1 MVASALIWSF
11 RFDFLGEED
20 KDSLCPSGILLFKVL
35 KVFLEGSGIC
45 LILPCR
51 PFWKFAALRF
61 VIPEIPTLNRPFLVF
76 LIMLQTLLIVLHM
89 FCELLSL
96 QQLNIYK
103 RSDILY
109 LFGVNL
115 IISDQPHPKASSTH
129 KNCSSPA
136 QILNLFPFHRVTSFG
151 ARQLIF
157 WLIWGNDWIFS
168 ECSKSKLCQWWKF
181 GHVLCEGNF
190 LLWSSRSLYAEWN
203 RPLSVLFMKNQS
215 FLSSI
220 KHFSHARGCW
230 ALS

>member
-35 KVFLEGSGIC
+35 KVFSEGSGIGF
-45 LILPCR
+45 ILPCR

-76 LIMLQTLLIVLHM
+76 LIMLQTLLIVLHL

-103 RSDILY
+103 RSDILC

-115 IISDQPHPKASSTH
+115 IISDQTHSKASSTDR
-129 KNCSSPA
+129 NCSSA
-136 QILNLFPFHRVTSFG
+136 ARYSSHSNSLSYLLNLLSPFC
-151 ARQLIF
+151 LP
-157 WLIWGNDWIFS
+157 
-168 ECSKSKLCQWWKF
+168 C
-181 GHVLCEGNF
+181 
-190 LLWSSRSLYAEWN
+190 LLHPSAG
-203 RPLSVLFMKNQS
+203 KG
-215 FLSSI
+215 
-220 KHFSHARGCW
+220 SHICC
-230 ALS
+230 